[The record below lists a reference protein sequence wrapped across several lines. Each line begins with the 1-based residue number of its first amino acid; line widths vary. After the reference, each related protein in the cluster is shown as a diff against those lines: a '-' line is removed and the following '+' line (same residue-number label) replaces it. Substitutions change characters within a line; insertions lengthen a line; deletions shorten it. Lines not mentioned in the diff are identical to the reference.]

1 MKQES
6 QSKLLCKIRITIMFS
21 VLSTITDQLNA
32 VYTSVEI
39 IIFTLAVHFIS
50 TIIHSII
57 LGNGSSRRW
66 LHCGYILR
74 SVSRQSILVVSDVVA
89 HSMYSQD
96 FGTQEDNL
104 LIFVIATTA
113 FIAMLSL
120 IPAWFLH
127 DEIQGS
133 LKDML
138 VYSFSSRYSKLHI
151 PGLQGITG
159 LGTLLYGLLFVI
171 FTIQLQDE
179 TQSSLFVT
187 TLHHT
192 TAMVFSNLFLTN
204 ITPAPSQQVFPV
216 AILLSMYII
225 SDCIP
230 MSRSVA
236 TFLLWRMSREVSSR
250 VSILFSDNFTDQ
262 LLFYSVI
269 LCVVPIINQK
279 IATVMSVAAIQTLV
293 SYIMLNGVYLGS
305 FGMAVSS
312 MCMLLVTDIVL
323 DSKKSDMVL
332 P

>member
-1 MKQES
+1 M
-6 QSKLLCKIRITIMFS
+6 
-21 VLSTITDQLNA
+21 
-32 VYTSVEI
+32 
-39 IIFTLAVHFIS
+39 
-50 TIIHSII
+50 
-57 LGNGSSRRW
+57 GNGNSRRW

-138 VYSFSSRYSKLHI
+138 VYSFSSRYSKLHS